1 MSSVSALRVFVTDDE
16 APARKKLLRFLAAE
30 PDIVVVGEAGNGPD
44 AVSGVRETQPD
55 LLFLDIQ
62 MPGMDGFGVVD
73 ALGDESPRIIFVTA
87 HDEYALRALE
97 IHAFDYLLKPF
108 DQPRFSKVLADARR
122 ETAKGRQTELRAGLQ
137 NLLQEVQSPRNPRL
151 LVEENGR
158 GVLIALNLI
167 DWAEADRNYINL
179 HLGTR
184 TYTVRGTIEGIEKKL
199 DREQFLRINRS
210 SLIRIDFIREL
221 QKWTH
226 GEYRIILQSGQTL
239 MWTRRYLDRN
249 PELIRWRLSS

>member
-1 MSSVSALRVFVTDDE
+1 MSSIRLLRVFVTDDE
-16 APARKKLLRFLAAE
+16 APARRKLLRFLTEE
-30 PDIVVVGEAGNGPD
+30 PGVVIVGETSNGPD
-44 AVSGVRETQPD
+44 TIAGVRDTKPD

-62 MPGMDGFGVVD
+62 MPGMDGFGVVE
-73 ALGDESPRIIFVTA
+73 ALGDIVPRIIFVTA

-108 DQPRFSKVLADARR
+108 DQARFSKVLADARR
-122 ETAKGRQTELRAGLQ
+122 DAEKGRQSELQVSLQ
-137 NLLQEVQSPRNPRL
+137 QLLQEVQSPRNPRL

-167 DWAEADRNYINL
+167 DWAEADRNYLKL
-179 HLGTR
+179 HIGDR

-199 DREQFLRINRS
+199 DSEQFLRINRS

-226 GEYRIILQSGQTL
+226 GEYRIIMQSGHKL
-239 MWTRRYLDRN
+239 MWTRRYLDRHS
-249 PELIRWRLSS
+249 ELLRGLQ

>member
-1 MSSVSALRVFVTDDE
+1 MSSAPLLRVFVADDE
-16 APARKKLLRFLAAE
+16 APARRKLLRFLTEE
-30 PDIVVVGEAGNGPD
+30 PGVAVVGETSNGPD
-44 AVSGVRETQPD
+44 TISGVRDTQPD

-73 ALGDESPRIIFVTA
+73 ALGDMLPKIIFVTA

-108 DQPRFSKVLADARR
+108 DQERFSKVLADARR
-122 ETAKGRQTELRAGLQ
+122 ETEKGRQNEVHVRLQ
-137 NLLQEVQSPRNPRL
+137 QLLEEVQSPRNPRL

-158 GVLIALNLI
+158 GILIALNLI
-167 DWAEADRNYINL
+167 DWAEADRNYVNL
-179 HLGTR
+179 HIGTR

-199 DREQFLRINRS
+199 DSEQFLRINRS

-226 GEYRIILQSGQTL
+226 GEYRILLQSGHTL
-239 MWTRRYLDRN
+239 MWTRRYLGRHS
-249 PELIRWRLSS
+249 ELLRKV

>member
-1 MSSVSALRVFVTDDE
+1 MSSTSVLRVFVTDDE
-16 APARKKLLRFLAAE
+16 TPARRKLLRFLTE
-30 PDIVVVGEAGNGPD
+30 QPGIVIVGEASNGPD
-44 AVSGVRETQPD
+44 TIAGIRETQPD
-55 LLFLDIQ
+55 VLFLDIQ

-73 ALGDESPRIIFVTA
+73 ALGDNVPRIIFVTA

-108 DQPRFSKVLADARR
+108 DQARFSKVLADARR
-122 ETAKGRQTELRAGLQ
+122 AAQKEQQNESKVSLRQ
-137 NLLQEVQSPRNPRL
+137 LLKEVQSPRNPRL

-167 DWAEADRNYINL
+167 DWVEADRNYLKL
-179 HLGTR
+179 HIGAA

-199 DREQFLRINRS
+199 DPEQFLRINRS

-226 GEYRIILQSGQTL
+226 GEYRIIMQSGHTL
-239 MWTRRYLDRN
+239 MWTRRYLDRHS
-249 PELIRWRLSS
+249 ELLRKV

>member
-1 MSSVSALRVFVTDDE
+1 MSPTTSLRVFVTDDE
-16 APARKKLLRFLAAE
+16 APARRKLLRFLAEE
-30 PDIVVVGEAGNGPD
+30 PGVVVVGETSNGPD
-44 AVSGVRETQPD
+44 TISGVRETRPD

-73 ALGDESPRIIFVTA
+73 ALGDMFPRIIFVTA

-108 DQPRFSKVLADARR
+108 DQARFSKVLADARR
-122 ETAKGRQTELRAGLQ
+122 EAEKGRKTELQVSLRQ
-137 NLLQEVQSPRNPRL
+137 LLEEVQPPRNPRL

-158 GVLIALNLI
+158 GILIALNLI
-167 DWAEADRNYINL
+167 DWAEADRNYVNL
-179 HLGTR
+179 HIGSH

-199 DREQFLRINRS
+199 DSEQFMRINRS

-226 GEYRIILQSGQTL
+226 GEYRILLQSGHTL
-239 MWTRRYLDRN
+239 MWTRRYLDRHS
-249 PELIRWRLSS
+249 ELLRKV

>member
-1 MSSVSALRVFVTDDE
+1 VISAPALRVFVTDDE
-16 APARKKLLRFLAAE
+16 APARRKLLRFLAEE
-30 PDIVVVGEAGNGPD
+30 PGVVIAGETSNGPD
-44 AVSGVRETQPD
+44 TIAGVRDTQPD

-73 ALGDESPRIIFVTA
+73 ALGDTVPRIIFVTA

-108 DQPRFSKVLADARR
+108 DRARFSKVLADVRR
-122 ETAKGRQTELRAGLQ
+122 QAEKGRESESKHNLRQ
-137 NLLQEVQSPRNPRL
+137 LLEEVQSLRNPRL

-158 GVLIALNLI
+158 GILIALHQI
-167 DWAEADRNYINL
+167 DWAEADRNYLNL
-179 HLGTR
+179 HIGSH
-184 TYTVRGTIEGIEKKL
+184 TYTVRGTIEGIEKRL
-199 DREQFLRINRS
+199 DSERFLRINRS

-226 GEYRIILQSGQTL
+226 GEYRIIMQSGQTL
-239 MWTRRYLDRN
+239 MWTRRYLDRHS
-249 PELIRWRLSS
+249 ELLRKV